1 MAKSPQ
7 VIIVGAGILGLASAY
22 HLLRDHPDLDLL
34 VVERLPGPG
43 RGNTARSA
51 AAYRDMFSSPVNR
64 RLSQGSIAFYQE
76 LQNQSFPLDLKDIG
90 YLWLLRSAQMDR
102 ARPVL
107 TDMAQ
112 AGVRF
117 KSIQRQELTGRIPG
131 FIAGDINEGVL
142 GKNCGI
148 LNPHRLAGYYEKESR
163 RLGAGF
169 IYDQEV
175 TGFTRNHQDRING
188 IITPGNQIT
197 AATIIVAT
205 GAWMSSTL
213 ALADLKVPVTPKK
226 RQLFSLS
233 ATEQPLSRL
242 LHSAGFNDHNVLP
255 LVILPDGAYIRP
267 ATASFLL
274 GYANPDQIEGLEDQP
289 QADPEF
295 FENRIL
301 PQIVPYFPA
310 FQGLRPEQAWAGHYA
325 DHLADLTPFV
335 DRLAGAIVVGG
346 TSGSGI
352 MKADSLGRVVA
363 GLYSGHDVVKL
374 ADGQTFQVRTLGLKN
389 RAAPPEKF
397 VI

>member
-1 MAKSPQ
+1 MTKKPQ

-64 RLSQGSIAFYQE
+64 RLSQGSIAFYNQIR
-76 LQNQSFPLDLKDIG
+76 NQSFSLNLKDIG
-90 YLWLLRSAQMDR
+90 YLWLLRSAQMDQIR
-102 ARPVL
+102 SML
-107 TDMAQ
+107 SDMAQ
-112 AGVRF
+112 SGVKF
-117 KSIQRQELTGRIPG
+117 KILNRQELTDRLSG
-131 FIAGDINEGVL
+131 FTAEDITGGVL

-148 LNPHRLAGYYEKESR
+148 LNANQLTGYYEKESR
-163 RLGAGF
+163 RLGARF
-169 IYDQEV
+169 IYNQGV
-175 TGFTRNHQDRING
+175 TGFTRDHQGQING

-197 AATIIVAT
+197 AGTIIVAT

-213 ALADLKVPVTPKK
+213 ALADLMVPVTPIK
-226 RQLFSLS
+226 RQLFAVS
-233 ATEQPLSRL
+233 AGEPPLDHLFHSR
-242 LHSAGFNDHNVLP
+242 GFNDHNVMP

-274 GYANPDQIEGLEDQP
+274 GYANSDQPPGLEDQP
-289 QADPEF
+289 KADPEF

-310 FQGLRPEQAWAGHYA
+310 FQGLRPEHAWAGHYA
-325 DHLADLTPFV
+325 DHLADRTPFV
-335 DRLAGAIVVGG
+335 DRLDGAFVVGG

-352 MKADSLGRVVA
+352 MKADSLGRIVA
-363 GLYSGHDVVKL
+363 GLYAGHDMVKL
-374 ADGQTFQVRTLGLKN
+374 ADGQPFQVRIIGLKN
-389 RAAPPEKF
+389 RAAPPEQF